1 MKLRFTPR
9 AVQDLSAIANYIS
22 SRNPPAALRL
32 RAAILDCVQNLLI
45 FPRAGRVQS
54 VAGVRKIVSR
64 KYPYL
69 IYYTADDKEEE
80 IIIVTVQHP
89 AQEREYE
96 DA

>member
-9 AVQDLSAIANYIS
+9 AVQDLSAIADYVS
-22 SRNPPAALRL
+22 SRNPPPALRV